1 MSSAR
6 IKITAILAVVAIF
19 AAPLLAADD
28 AKPAAPAAVRAKA
41 VVIRKAAPAAAAAP
55 AIAVE
60 VKAEIIEP
68 APAKPVAGQPA
79 TKADGNKPA
88 AKPVAPANLKGF
100 GKNEEARKPA
110 PQKAAVEAMA
120 RPIPVPNANVNEAQ
134 MKQMAQQYKQQ
145 LLPVLTGELAFIRMM
160 CDLPKDK
167 RQAVRAAGLK
177 VVDEVAT
184 GMAEQQNRGRVLGAV
199 RAGVPTKQQA
209 INDPPKAIRMALDV
223 ALKEALPEDQLKTY
237 LEEAEHR
244 KNQRKAAAI
253 HSVVARLDGM
263 LCLTAEVR
271 DKITATIAES
281 WQEDWER
288 WLQMHQYGDQYFPT
302 VPDKLVSE
310 HLNAEQRQV
319 WTGLQKVSFGGWGNF
334 GGGVAVADDGWW
346 GEPLQG
352 GAGVDGAIFIDGAI
366 GF

>member
-1 MSSAR
+1 
-6 IKITAILAVVAIF
+6 
-19 AAPLLAADD
+19 
-28 AKPAAPAAVRAKA
+28 
-41 VVIRKAAPAAAAAP
+41 
-55 AIAVE
+55 
-60 VKAEIIEP
+60 
-68 APAKPVAGQPA
+68 
-79 TKADGNKPA
+79 
-88 AKPVAPANLKGF
+88 
-100 GKNEEARKPA
+100 
-110 PQKAAVEAMA
+110 
-120 RPIPVPNANVNEAQ
+120 
-134 MKQMAQQYKQQ
+134 
-145 LLPVLTGELAFIRMM
+145 
-160 CDLPKDK
+160 
-167 RQAVRAAGLK
+167 
-177 VVDEVAT
+177 
-184 GMAEQQNRGRVLGAV
+184 
-199 RAGVPTKQQA
+199 
-209 INDPPKAIRMALDV
+209 
-223 ALKEALPEDQLKTY
+223 
-237 LEEAEHR
+237 
-244 KNQRKAAAI
+244 
-253 HSVVARLDGM
+253 DGM